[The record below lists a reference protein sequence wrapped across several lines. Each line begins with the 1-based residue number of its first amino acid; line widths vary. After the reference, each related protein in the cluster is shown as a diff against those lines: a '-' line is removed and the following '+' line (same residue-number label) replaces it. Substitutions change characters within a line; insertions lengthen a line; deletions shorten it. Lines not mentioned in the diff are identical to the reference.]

1 MNTWYWEHV
10 KPGLMVETAT
20 VDTHMQLARLLAYKQ
35 DRCTVGQYTRTYPA
49 LFQHFIHMLLHNIQ
63 FVRAKSVLL
72 MAWGWCVFVNK
83 VNGMV
88 KRMMWS

>member
-10 KPGLMVETAT
+10 QPGLMVETAK
-20 VDTHMQLARLLAYKQ
+20 VNTHTQFARLFTYKQ
-35 DRCTVGQYTRTYPA
+35 YRHVVGRYARTYPA

-72 MAWGWCVFVNK
+72 MAWGWCVLVNK

-88 KRMMWS
+88 KRTMWS